1 VRCGQG
7 VAEINWGLSKPG
19 CNPRSTPGTEA
30 LKPTIDKIQPDGQ
43 RDVAKP
49 RNAAFEGHRDV
60 ALEDLSVA
68 RAEVSAR
75 MPTVHSGLPSTKPHA
90 VDSFAGS

>member
-1 VRCGQG
+1 VVKG
-7 VAEINWGLSKPG
+7 APEINWGLSKPG
-19 CNPRSTPGTEA
+19 CHPRINARTET
-30 LKPTIDKIQPDGQ
+30 LKPTIDRLQPDGQ